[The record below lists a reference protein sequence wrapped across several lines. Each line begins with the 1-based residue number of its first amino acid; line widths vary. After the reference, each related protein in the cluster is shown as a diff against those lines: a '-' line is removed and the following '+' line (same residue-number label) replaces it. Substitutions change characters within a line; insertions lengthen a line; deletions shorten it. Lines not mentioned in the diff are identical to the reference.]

1 MTLGF
6 GWGRLFPLICLGL
19 LGLGQALGVEPEAEK
34 RLVYVVLEGEPAA
47 DVAVRLRERGLAKR
61 EIAEATR
68 QRIAEI
74 ATQQDQLVARLG
86 QAQASIEAQFSRLA
100 NAIKVRLPLSQVEP
114 LRQLDGVV
122 DVKPVAQFHPL
133 TSTSVPFIGATNV
146 WNLGKLSATGKGIRI
161 GIIDSGIDYTH
172 AMFGGS
178 GKVVDYDRNNPKLI
192 EKDSFPTEK
201 VVGGYDFAGD
211 SYDGTQAPRPDKDPL
226 DCAENSHGSHVA
238 GIAAGVGV
246 LTNGVAYAGGYG
258 RELNM
263 GKFLIG
269 PGVAPDA
276 KLYALKVF
284 GCKGTTGLSVEAM
297 EWAADPNADGDLADR
312 LDVVNLSLGSSYTY
326 PEFESNAAGRLAKL
340 GCAVVRA
347 AGNSGNNFYAL
358 MSMDDREI
366 TVANSMDDGIEN
378 NSIEVTS
385 PPAMRGHYEAVEA
398 GFTRRLEEGA
408 CT

>member
-1 MTLGF
+1 MTLGSN
-6 GWGRLFPLICLGL
+6 WGCFFSSFCLCFAA
-19 LGLGQALGVEPEAEK
+19 LGQAIGAETEVET

-47 DVAVRLRERGLAKR
+47 EVAVRLRDRGLAKR

-68 QRIAEI
+68 ERIAEI

-86 QAQASIEAQFSRLA
+86 QVQGTVEAQFSRLA
-100 NAIKVRLPLSQVEP
+100 NAVKVRLPLDQAKR

-122 DVKPVAQFHPL
+122 AVKPVAQFHSL

-161 GIIDSGIDYTH
+161 GIIDSGIDYNH

-178 GKVVDYDRNNPKLI
+178 GNVADYDRNNPKLI
-192 EKDSFPTEK
+192 EKGTFPTKK
-201 VVGGYDFAGD
+201 VAGGYDFAGD
-211 SYDGTQAPRPDKDPL
+211 DYDGTRAPRPDKDPL
-226 DCAENSHGSHVA
+226 DCAESSHGSHVA

-258 RELNM
+258 KGLNM

-269 PGVAPDA
+269 PGVAPEA
-276 KLYALKVF
+276 TLYALKVF

-297 EWAADPNADGDLADR
+297 EWAADPDADGDLDDR

-378 NSIEVTS
+378 NSIEVTA
-385 PPAMRGHYEAVEA
+385 PPELRGHYA
-398 GFTRRLEEGA
+398 
-408 CT
+408 

>member
-100 NAIKVRLPLSQVEP
+100 NAIKVRLPLGQVEP

-297 EWAADPNADGDLADR
+297 EWAADPDACL
-312 LDVVNLSLGSSYTY
+312 LY
-326 PEFESNAAGRLAKL
+326 
-340 GCAVVRA
+340 
-347 AGNSGNNFYAL
+347 
-358 MSMDDREI
+358 
-366 TVANSMDDGIEN
+366 
-378 NSIEVTS
+378 TS
-385 PPAMRGHYEAVEA
+385 PSPRDQRGSRMPSSA
-398 GFTRRLEEGA
+398 
-408 CT
+408 